1 MRTYVVQNLSLG
13 DFQSEKSP
21 LWHSVLSFTC
31 ILLSASIANSW
42 IEFFLCV
49 VVVGIRQK
57 WQMICNHIWVKYPL
71 KTKLQY
77 VFICLGPPTLNKC
90 IRNSKKTIIV
100 YINTLSLFAAA
111 NNKIELKLNLRTV
124 MVFSTIFLRKISEFE
139 RNFVAEKSL

>member
-1 MRTYVVQNLSLG
+1 MALLKAFLSHVWNRKPAFKSNHLDCNLSLN
-13 DFQSEKSP
+13 FIFVVYKIYLLLIFKVKKYP

-77 VFICLGPPTLNKC
+77 VFICLGPPYTKWMH
-90 IRNSKKTIIV
+90 SKFKE
-100 YINTLSLFAAA
+100 
-111 NNKIELKLNLRTV
+111 NNHCLHKHFITV
-124 MVFSTIFLRKISEFE
+124 CSRQQ
-139 RNFVAEKSL
+139 